1 MFAADELQLFTSGV
15 RAFVCSHCDDS
26 SASNPNGDGT
36 RPADQYDTVG
46 ERDGVDGGDGYPGK
60 DRTPSRILSFVAR
73 ARSAASREGGLDL
86 PGEPGGMLHG
96 LLLDALEGI
105 SFLTDQVASL
115 TGENKR
121 LRNEWTRVSE
131 RQATLVGSLRD
142 EVRACRAEVADW
154 RAASTVVP
162 RQAAAPYAAALGASP
177 LPSLRPSP
185 PPRIPGGPRTGAVMR
200 GSAGSQAS
208 TSLNTSAISPG
219 RRDGTPVTLG
229 SMPPPAEGAQTKRP
243 TRPRPTVSGSV
254 GASSS
259 SRLSVVSAASRP
271 RAMFVTKLAPTT
283 TSSDMVEHQA
293 SVGAAPLICRKL
305 KTRYDSY
312 SSFYVAVDDATYE
325 TLRDPSFWPKSC
337 LFKPFRG
344 GLRDELLH
352 ACELLGPSA
361 VGTKPIANNVY

>member
-1 MFAADELQLFTSGV
+1 CCICSHVFFGRQPRLVCSKCGHRVHERCLMFAADELQLLSSGV

-36 RPADQYDTVG
+36 RPADQYEYDT
-46 ERDGVDGGDGYPGK
+46 D
-60 DRTPSRILSFVAR
+60 
-73 ARSAASREGGLDL
+73 EGGLDP
-86 PGEPGGMLHG
+86 PGVPGGMLHG

-131 RQATLVGSLRD
+131 RQAVLVGSLRD
-142 EVRACRAEVADW
+142 EVKAYRAEVAGW

-185 PPRIPGGPRTGAVMR
+185 PPRIPVGPRTGAVH
-200 GSAGSQAS
+200 
-208 TSLNTSAISPG
+208 
-219 RRDGTPVTLG
+219 DGTPVMLG
-229 SMPPPAEGAQTKRP
+229 SMPPPVEGAQTKRP

-259 SRLSVVSAASRP
+259 SRLSVVSAAPRP

-283 TSSDMVEHQA
+283 TSSDMVEHLV

-325 TLRDPSFWPKSC
+325 TLRDPSFWLKSC

-352 ACELLGPSA
+352 DCELL
-361 VGTKPIANNVY
+361 